1 MPTLTLLAKAYNNSN
16 IKYTEKFLKSTLK
29 NLKVDTE
36 ICGTTSR
43 GWIQVSI
50 SGEDEKVAMHYL
62 AKEIGFCPTTI
73 DNVQRFSL
81 INGRLL
87 GFEKS
92 KSELRVDIGIFSP
105 KIVDATIP
113 LQQLQ
118 AQLTDG
124 RKLAL
129 KKIAELFGF
138 CKNLPLLVK
147 IFEIDR
153 KKGKIKAILAE
164 NQVNFYR
171 RWTESLLDRLII
183 LGTDQ
188 NEIRQ
193 ALRKTRL
200 IGDVVQIEHF
210 GLFEHAVAC
219 KLGTDAV
226 GLIPKIGKS
235 LRTTALSVFASR
247 EIFGFLYGVSH

>member
-16 IKYTEKFLKSTLK
+16 IKYAENFLKSTLK

-129 KKIAELFGF
+129 KKIIELFGF
-138 CKNLPLLVK
+138 CENLPLQVK
-147 IFEIDR
+147 VS
-153 KKGKIKAILAE
+153 KINKEKSKVEAILSE
-164 NQVNFYR
+164 RQINQYKK
-171 RWTESLLDRLII
+171 WTKSLLDRLII
-183 LGTDQ
+183 LGANQ
-188 NEIRQ
+188 NEIQQ
-193 ALRKTRL
+193 ALRKAKL
-200 IGDVVQIEHF
+200 IRDIVQM
-210 GLFEHAVAC
+210 C
-219 KLGTDAV
+219 KS
-226 GLIPKIGKS
+226 K
-235 LRTTALSVFASR
+235 R
-247 EIFGFLYGVSH
+247 

>member
-16 IKYTEKFLKSTLK
+16 IKYAENFLKSTLK

-129 KKIAELFGF
+129 KKIIELFGL
-138 CKNLPLLVK
+138 CENLPLQVK
-147 IFEIDR
+147 VS
-153 KKGKIKAILAE
+153 KINKEKDKVEAILSE
-164 NQVNFYR
+164 RQLNQYKK
-171 RWTESLLDRLII
+171 WTKSLLDRLII
-183 LGTDQ
+183 LGANQ
-188 NEIRQ
+188 NEIQQ
-193 ALRKTRL
+193 ALRKAKL
-200 IGDVVQIEHF
+200 IRDIVQIETL

-219 KLGTDAV
+219 KLGTDAE
-226 GLIPKIGKS
+226 GLIPKIGKT
-235 LRTTALSVFASR
+235 LRNANFG
-247 EIFGFLYGVSH
+247 IFTPRKTFEFLEK